1 MDALRRLAGDAAKK
15 TDAGAPASH
24 TYTEDFDDFLDLFQ
38 DLKGL
43 IPSSFFLLFKIGR
56 ILKTADARLAG
67 QLKGFFDICQA
78 SERRAPIEAPD
89 RRTLDEKVPVI
100 TEHDPE
106 WGRRRIR
113 GLEELTAVLPK
124 DLAEEEFTDLLR
136 KAEER
141 ELKIRVLLRTGEHE
155 GGSET
160 APITAG
166 GSRQLVN
173 AAEQKLYILLDRSY
187 SMRHRHRLLYAKVLA
202 IEYLRNKKRTNARL
216 FFRPFDFDVY
226 ELDKL
231 AEPQDYDRLIRKL
244 LFVEPGGKGTDITHA
259 LQVAARDI
267 QFDGMF
273 ENAEILLITDGMD
286 RIEVDEIKELLGDR
300 ILLHMVKIGRDAAEP
315 QQSEI
320 EDMKK
325 EMLETDQS
333 AAVLTREDFNR
344 IYNERITAAWEKV
357 TATLL
362 ETDDFLAQDLL
373 FSEAEVQFALDAA
386 EKTLAIE
393 AETLTLTEIES
404 VFRRA
409 SFVEGFIDLLLE
421 QAEKS
426 PAVEARQS
434 DLETAGGNLT
444 SFKLRLAA
452 LTGISAGMLAT
463 KDLRFVND
471 KTLRRQAKKARL
483 SLEDLAQI
491 QEADT
496 LALQLKLGGGK
507 PSAEGEGMSLW
518 QLLRLVGKATARSLT
533 GWLFKEGRKRGE
545 DEDEEDEPAE
555 KGEEAKGE

>member
-1 MDALRRLAGDAAKK
+1 MDALRRLAGGAQQK
-15 TDAGAPASH
+15 TSAGIP
-24 TYTEDFDDFLDLFQ
+24 TFRTIDEDFDDFLDLFQ
-38 DLKGL
+38 DLQGL
-43 IPSSFFLLFKIGR
+43 IPSSFFLLFKIAR
-56 ILKTADARLAG
+56 VLKSADAKLAG
-67 QLKGFFDICQA
+67 QLKGFFDICRA
-78 SERRAPIEAPD
+78 SERRAPIESPD

-100 TEHDPE
+100 TTHDPE
-106 WGRRRIR
+106 WGGRRIR
-113 GLEELTAVLPK
+113 GIEELTSVLPK

-141 ELKIRVLLRTGEHE
+141 ELKIRVLLRTGETQ

-226 ELDKL
+226 ELEKL
-231 AEPQDYDRLIRKL
+231 ADPQDYDRLIRKL
-244 LFVEPGGKGTDITHA
+244 LFIEPGGKGTDITHA
-259 LQVAARDI
+259 LQVAAQDI

-286 RIEVDEIKELLGDR
+286 RIEIDEIKEMLGER

-333 AAVLTREDFNR
+333 AAILTREDFNR
-344 IYNERITAAWEKV
+344 IYNERLTAAWEKV
-357 TATLL
+357 TETLL
-362 ETDDFLAQDLL
+362 ETDDFQSQDVS
-373 FSEAEVQFALDAA
+373 FGDQEVQFALDAA
-386 EKTLAIE
+386 SKILAVE
-393 AETLTLTEIES
+393 ADLLSLTEIES
-404 VFRRA
+404 LFRRA

-426 PAVEARQS
+426 PAVEARRA
-434 DLETAGGNLT
+434 DLETTGSNLT
-444 SFKLRLAA
+444 SFKLKLAA

-471 KTLRRQAKKARL
+471 KVLRRQAKKARL
-483 SLEDLAQI
+483 SLDDLAQI
-491 QEADT
+491 QEADA
-496 LALQLKLGGGK
+496 LALQLKLGGAK

-518 QLLRLVGKATARSLT
+518 RLLRLVGKATAKSLA
-533 GWLFKEGRKRGE
+533 GWLFKEGRKKGE
-545 DEDEEDEPAE
+545 AEEEEGAVEEKEDAE
-555 KGEEAKGE
+555 KA